1 MPKNA
6 AEKKAA
12 RALAA
17 LMDLPYTEAL
27 RRVREEK
34 AKRTVRCPGWYS
46 GDDGEICPECM
57 TESIRGQA

>member
-34 AKRTVRCPGWYS
+34 AKRTK
-46 GDDGEICPECM
+46 DEE
-57 TESIRGQA
+57 TKK